1 LLVPKASST
10 SIQFALLP
18 LFDYDLDEETLGKLK
33 KKTAVTDKGIP
44 VLAKG
49 ISFHGVHELFG
60 LSPHR
65 IGKAHFLAG
74 MSKEYHRYFKFAFVR
89 NPWDRLVSCYMS
101 KIVMGGPGLKM
112 RNYGDI
118 SLSRDMT
125 FKEFAEA
132 VCRIPDEESDPH
144 FRSQHIVICDDSPGK
159 GILADF
165 VGRFE
170 NLEEDFGIVAKRLG
184 LEINLPETVSSAD
197 LKGLRSYRDFY
208 DERLAEIVG
217 ERYRDDA
224 KVFGYSF

>member
-1 LLVPKASST
+1 MQ
-10 SIQFALLP
+10 IALLP
-18 LFDYDLDEETLGKLK
+18 LFDYDLDKETLEKLK
-33 KKTAVTDKGIP
+33 KKRTVTDKGIP

-49 ISFHGVHELFG
+49 ISFQGVHELFS

-74 MSKEYHRYFKFAFVR
+74 MGNEYHRYFKFAFVR

-101 KIVMGGPGLKM
+101 KLVIAGPGFNM
-112 RNYGDI
+112 RPYGDVT
-118 SLSRDMT
+118 LRRDMT

-132 VCRIPDEESDPH
+132 VCRIRDEESDPH
-144 FRSQHIVICDDSPGK
+144 FRSQHIVICDDGPGK

-184 LEINLPETVSSAD
+184 LESNLPETVSSTD
-197 LKGLRSYRDFY
+197 LKGLRPYRDFY
-208 DERLAEIVG
+208 DGRLAEIVG
-217 ERYRDDA
+217 ECYRDDA
-224 KVFGYSF
+224 KVFD